1 MKNINENN
9 LKTCIFLK
17 ADEFFKICKEL
28 EIRFDIEFDTIIF
41 NSINE
46 YDALEMLSQ
55 YFGVKKIT
63 SVHTDGYE
71 FDLGF
76 WLVYQD

>member
-1 MKNINENN
+1 MNFK
-9 LKTCIFLK
+9 LFLK
-17 ADEFFKICKEL
+17 RAVCRVEV
-28 EIRFDIEFDTIIF
+28 IRFDIEFDTIIF

-71 FDLGF
+71 FDLGI